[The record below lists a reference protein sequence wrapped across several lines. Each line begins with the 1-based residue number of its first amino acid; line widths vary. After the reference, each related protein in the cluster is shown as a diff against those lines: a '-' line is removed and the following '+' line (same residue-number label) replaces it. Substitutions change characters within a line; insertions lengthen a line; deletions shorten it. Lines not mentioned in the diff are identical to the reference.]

1 MFDGI
6 RGVAVKALVAVGVL
20 APTSV
25 IAVDTAVE
33 RGLVPPATAQRY
45 FEWEAGSL
53 ADDERGTF
61 GGRWTGTVASDAPVL
76 ADGTE
81 CGGGPVEMLIARER
95 LVGVFSHTTEGYRLQ
110 VHGTLDGAG
119 TARGGLAEGSENRA
133 TWDGTFDAYQG
144 AGRWTDAYGCT
155 GSLAVLREGPGRV
168 ETVSGRVFVVR
179 GVRTVAASAGLPL
192 HAGDVIVVEDVS
204 SATISLD
211 GAALQLAERT
221 KFEIPAPE
229 EASPPGGFVGRLF
242 EGGWTRL
249 KRLVQGEVFEI
260 KTPTAV
266 AGVRG

>member
-33 RGLVPPATAQRY
+33 HGLVPPAAAQRY

-53 ADDERGTF
+53 TEDERGPF
-61 GGRWTGTVASDAPVL
+61 GGRWTGSVASDTPVL

-95 LVGVFSHTTEGYRLQ
+95 LVGTFAHATEGYRLQ
-110 VHGTLDGAG
+110 VHGTLDGTG

-155 GSLAVLREGPGRV
+155 GSLTVLREGPGRI
-168 ETVSGRVFVVR
+168 EAVSGRVFIVR
-179 GVRTVAASAGLPL
+179 GVRTLPASPGLPL
-192 HAGDVIVVEDVS
+192 HAGDVVVVEDAS
-204 SATISLD
+204 SATITLD
-211 GAALQLAERT
+211 GAMMPFAERT
-221 KFEIPAPE
+221 KFEIPAPQ
-229 EASPPGGFVGRLF
+229 EASPPGGFVGRMF
-242 EGGWTRL
+242 DDGWTRL
-249 KRLVQGEVFEI
+249 KRLVQGETFEI